1 MCKFSSSCAKF
12 FFDRKKPKSLVKE
25 KTERERG
32 KISGKH
38 KNIDYD
44 SDFETHRE
52 RIEKVE
58 EEEEAFQKV
67 HLFCPISLI
76 NEGRC
81 SRDDFES
88 MPFPFD
94 SKPFDESIFVYIP
107 TKSLLT
113 DKSL

>member
-1 MCKFSSSCAKF
+1 
-12 FFDRKKPKSLVKE
+12 VE
-25 KTERERG
+25 
-32 KISGKH
+32 KH

-76 NEGRC
+76 NGDAVEMIPSRC
-81 SRDDFES
+81 LSHSTRDHS
-88 MPFPFD
+88 MQASLSKFPQNL
-94 SKPFDESIFVYIP
+94 YLP
-107 TKSLLT
+107 TSLCKNDAGTRPLLP
-113 DKSL
+113 SNNSAS